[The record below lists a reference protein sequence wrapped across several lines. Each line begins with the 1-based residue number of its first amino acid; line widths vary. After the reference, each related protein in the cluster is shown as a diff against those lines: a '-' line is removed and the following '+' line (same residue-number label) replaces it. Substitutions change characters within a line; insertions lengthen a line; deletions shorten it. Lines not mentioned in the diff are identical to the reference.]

1 MKNTNFA
8 ESHLLANEVD
18 VDLNVLGT
26 AVVDQV
32 GSHVD
37 GADVVAV
44 DHGSHLQRDMEF
56 LNELAQPATFGD
68 HMSDSPVLSLRTGP
82 GHRGLPFGRPG
93 HQAVSEEDAEA

>member
-26 AVVDQV
+26 AVVDRI

-37 GADVVAV
+37 GAD
-44 DHGSHLQRDMEF
+44 EI
-56 LNELAQPATFGD
+56 
-68 HMSDSPVLSLRTGP
+68 
-82 GHRGLPFGRPG
+82 GRA
-93 HQAVSEEDAEA
+93 HV